1 MNHPVEAPQNLKLLM
16 RSIIQR
22 IATGPELSKNISLEE
37 ARLGMRAILE
47 DQVDSVQTAIF
58 LIALRMKRE
67 TDEENCGI
75 LSGIQD
81 MTQTVTANV
90 PEVLDIADPYDGYN
104 RTLPPAPFLPA
115 VLAACGVPTV
125 CHGLETVGP
134 KFGITHRQI
143 LRAIGVPVDLSVTDA
158 AARLSDPDI
167 GWTYVDQQQFCP
179 PLHQMIDFR
188 TQMVKRS
195 VITTVEVLT
204 APIRG
209 QTKTHLVT
217 GYVHKPYPRI
227 YALLAR
233 HAGFDSALI
242 VRGIE
247 GGVVPSLRQAGK
259 FFYYHDKGEEH
270 AIDIE
275 PTDLDIHQELRAV
288 PVPEDLPPAP
298 AVSEAIPI
306 TLDKVKIAALSAEH
320 GIAALKGQT
329 GATYDALVYTGAVCL
344 WHLRRHDSIPLAAAQ
359 VRQVL
364 NDGSALARLQNAGAK
379 V

>member
-1 MNHPVEAPQNLKLLM
+1 MNHPAEAPQNLKLLM

-22 IATGPELSKNISLEE
+22 IATGPELSKNISQEE

-47 DQVDSVQTAIF
+47 GQVDPVQTAIF

-67 TDEENCGI
+67 TDEENCGV

-125 CHGLETVGP
+125 CHGMETVGP
-134 KFGITHRQI
+134 KFGITHKQI
-143 LRAIGVPVDLSVTDA
+143 LRSIGIPVDLSVADA
-158 AARLSDPDI
+158 AARLAEPEL
-167 GWTYVDQQQFCP
+167 GWTYVDQQQFCT
-179 PLHQMIDFR
+179 PLHDLVDFR

-204 APIRG
+204 GPIRG
-209 QTKTHLVT
+209 QAKTHLVT

-242 VRGIE
+242 VRGVE
-247 GGVVPSLRQAGK
+247 GGVVPSLRQGGK
-259 FFYYHDKGEEH
+259 FFYYHDKGEEQS
-270 AIDIE
+270 IDIE
-275 PTDLDIHQELRAV
+275 PTELDIHQELRAV
-288 PVPEDLPPAP
+288 PVPEDLPPAH
-298 AVSEAIPI
+298 AVSESVPI
-306 TLDKVKIAALSAEH
+306 TLDSAKIAQMSAEH

-329 GATYDALVYTGAVCL
+329 GATYDALVYAGAACL
-344 WHLRRHDSIPLAAAQ
+344 WHLRRYDSLTAAAEQ
-359 VRQVL
+359 VRKVL
-364 NDGSALARLQNAGAK
+364 NDGSALARLKAAGAQ